1 MRIAII
7 TSEFP
12 LVSETFII
20 DHVISLMDRGH
31 DVTIF
36 ASKIHEDCPHE
47 VVAQRG
53 LMRFVRPIDP
63 CYSHNIFVRM
73 IRRIK
78 MLLTESWR
86 NPALTIRSLNPRLFG
101 RAAFILSG
109 FACVRGFADSGQ
121 FDIVHCH
128 FGWSGA
134 LGARL
139 KKAGAID
146 APLIVTFHG
155 SDVNTSWGINLLGD
169 REFLFK
175 NADWF
180 TANTNFTRKQAI
192 ELGGPVDRFSIW
204 HMGVDL
210 NRFQFKERRLTDNEP
225 IRLLTVGRLVEN
237 KGIDFSIRAL
247 KLIDS
252 RRAIEFHV
260 VGDGPLRG
268 PLSRLANEIGSG
280 KTVIFHGSCSSAQ
293 VRKHLDKAHLF
304 ILAAVTSADGAQE
317 GQSVA
322 LIEAQACGLPILS
335 TFHGGIPEA
344 VVNGASGFLVPERDI
359 DSLSDRLRY
368 LIENSEEWSA
378 MGIAG
383 RRFVEESFSLQS
395 CSDKITNIYGSL
407 ISEHDRTAAHR

>member
-1 MRIAII
+1 
-7 TSEFP
+7 
-12 LVSETFII
+12 
-20 DHVISLMDRGH
+20 
-31 DVTIF
+31 
-36 ASKIHEDCPHE
+36 
-47 VVAQRG
+47 
-53 LMRFVRPIDP
+53 
-63 CYSHNIFVRM
+63 
-73 IRRIK
+73 
-78 MLLTESWR
+78 
-86 NPALTIRSLNPRLFG
+86 
-101 RAAFILSG
+101 
-109 FACVRGFADSGQ
+109 
-121 FDIVHCH
+121 
-128 FGWSGA
+128 
-134 LGARL
+134 
-139 KKAGAID
+139 
-146 APLIVTFHG
+146 
-155 SDVNTSWGINLLGD
+155 
-169 REFLFK
+169 
-175 NADWF
+175 
-180 TANTNFTRKQAI
+180 
-192 ELGGPVDRFSIW
+192 
-204 HMGVDL
+204 
-210 NRFQFKERRLTDNEP
+210 
-225 IRLLTVGRLVEN
+225 VEN